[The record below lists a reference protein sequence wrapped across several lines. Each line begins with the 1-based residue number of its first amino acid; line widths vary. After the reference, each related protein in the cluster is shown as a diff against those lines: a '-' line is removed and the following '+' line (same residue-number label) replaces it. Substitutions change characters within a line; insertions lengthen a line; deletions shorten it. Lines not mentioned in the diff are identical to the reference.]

1 MKNIVIIGLLMFCST
16 VVWGQIGI
24 GAGYRSFH
32 ADEWLTV
39 INQYGTGN
47 NYSNPSGFSF
57 SIDYRVRIKK
67 VRIELFPELA
77 FSSLKNDTGGGAL
90 ENNIFGVHLNANIY
104 LFDLEGD
111 CDCPT
116 WSKSG
121 NVFQKGFFLQAAPGV
136 NNMEIQFNSITEV
149 DSKRDFFW
157 DIGVGAGVDIGIAE
171 FLTIT
176 PIVKYYFAPNAKWE
190 YLEDLT
196 ANEVST
202 KSNVGQFYAGVR
214 MGFHL
219 KK

>member
-1 MKNIVIIGLLMFCST
+1 MKNKVIIGVLMFCSS
-16 VVWGQIGI
+16 VVWGQLGV
-24 GAGYRSFH
+24 GAGYKSLH
-32 ADEWLTV
+32 SDEWLTV
-39 INQYGTGN
+39 INQYGNGN
-47 NYSNPSGFSF
+47 NHSNPSGFSF
-57 SIDYRVRIKK
+57 SIDYRLRTKK
-67 VRIELFPELA
+67 VRIELYPELA
-77 FSSLKNDTGGGAL
+77 ISSLKNEAAGATL
-90 ENNIFGVHLNANIY
+90 ENNIIGAHLNTNIY

-121 NVFQKGFFLQAAPGV
+121 NVFQKGFFLQVAPGV
-136 NNMEIQFNSITEV
+136 NNIEIKFNSVAEV

-157 DIGVGAGVDIGIAE
+157 DIGVGAGVDIGVAK

-214 MGFHL
+214 LGFHL